1 MARSPSKITNNRD
14 FLKKKYALPLP
25 NNFNQKKNYK
35 MDKTAIIFG
44 STTGMTEDIAKKI
57 ASQLNIAIENVYE
70 VAKITPGTI
79 SQYNVLLLGSST
91 WGSGELQDD
100 WYDGIEVLKKSDLNG
115 KKISF
120 FGTGDSYSYSDTF
133 CDALGIIYKEL
144 QSSGA
149 TFIGQVD
156 TSEYSFDDSVSV
168 IDGKFVGLALDE
180 TNESDKTD
188 ERISRWIKSL
198 VI

>member
-1 MARSPSKITNNRD
+1 
-14 FLKKKYALPLP
+14 
-25 NNFNQKKNYK
+25 

-57 ASQLNIAIENVYE
+57 ASQLNIAKENVYE
-70 VAKITPGTI
+70 VAKITPETI
-79 SQYNVLLLGSST
+79 SQYNILLLGSST

-100 WYDGIEVLKKSDLNG
+100 WYDGIDVLKKSDLNG
-115 KKISF
+115 KRISF

-133 CDALGIIYKEL
+133 CDALGIIYKAL

-156 TSEYSFDDSVSV
+156 ASEYSFDDSASV

>member
-1 MARSPSKITNNRD
+1 
-14 FLKKKYALPLP
+14 
-25 NNFNQKKNYK
+25 

-57 ASQLNIAIENVYE
+57 ASQLNISKENVYE
-70 VAKITPGTI
+70 VANITPEI
-79 SQYNVLLLGSST
+79 VSQYDVLLLGSST

-100 WYDGIEVLKKSDLNG
+100 WYDGVEVLKKSDLNG

-133 CDALGIIYKEL
+133 CDALGLIYREIE
-144 QSSGA
+144 SSGA

-156 TSEYSFDDSVSV
+156 ASDYTFDESVSV

-180 TNESDKTD
+180 TNETNKTG

>member
-1 MARSPSKITNNRD
+1 
-14 FLKKKYALPLP
+14 
-25 NNFNQKKNYK
+25 

-57 ASQLNIAIENVYE
+57 ASQLNIAKEDVYE
-70 VAKITPGTI
+70 VATITPETI
-79 SQYNVLLLGSST
+79 SQYDVLLLGSST

-100 WYDGIEVLKKSDLNG
+100 WYDGIDVLKKSDLNG

-133 CDALGIIYKEL
+133 CDALGIIHKAL

-149 TFIGQVD
+149 IFIGQVD
-156 TSEYSFDDSVSV
+156 ASEYSFDDSISV
-168 IDGKFVGLALDE
+168 IDGQFVGLALDE

>member
-1 MARSPSKITNNRD
+1 
-14 FLKKKYALPLP
+14 
-25 NNFNQKKNYK
+25 

-57 ASQLNIAIENVYE
+57 ASQLNIAKENVYE
-70 VAKITPGTI
+70 VAKITPETI
-79 SQYNVLLLGSST
+79 SQYDVLLLGSST

-100 WYDGIEVLKKSDLNG
+100 WYDGIEVLQKADLNG

-120 FGTGDSYSYSDTF
+120 FGTGDSYSYADTF
-133 CDALGIIYKEL
+133 CDALGIIYNAL

-149 TFIGQVD
+149 SFIGRVD
-156 TSEYSFDDSVSV
+156 ASEYSFDDSVSV
-168 IDGKFVGLALDE
+168 TDGKFVGLALDE